1 MNLKPTGPALHYVG
15 FDLHRRTIAV
25 CVKTADGTIV
35 EQQTLPARRPALLAW
50 AQSRT
55 TPWTGDM
62 EATIFTGW
70 VYDLLK
76 PMAFELKAAHPL
88 MLRAIIASKKKNDRV
103 DARKLA
109 DALRCDLLPE
119 CYIAPGPI
127 RELRRMLRYRNLVL
141 RQAVRMKNK
150 IAGLMME
157 RGVEYDAHRLHGN
170 AYFAA
175 LLDTL
180 DDVPQSVVDLLRLSR
195 SLMLMFN
202 KLQQR
207 LLRALTEHRDIE
219 ERVQRLMTIP
229 GVGEVTALTWALEV
243 GEVERLGSVSKAC
256 SYCGLTSAQS
266 KSGGKSARGPIS
278 KQRNK
283 HLQSVLIEAAK
294 LAPQRNTKLK
304 EIYELEITRG
314 HRNRATLILA
324 RKLVAYLLAVDRS
337 GRPFEQRPQVSLCE
351 AEALPGA

>member
-1 MNLKPTGPALHYVG
+1 MNLKPISPALHYVG

-25 CVKTADGTIV
+25 CVKTADGSII
-35 EQQTLPARRPALLAW
+35 EQRTLPAHRQELLAW
-50 AQSRT
+50 AQART
-55 TPWTGDM
+55 APWAGAM

-76 PMAFELKAAHPL
+76 PLAVDLKAAHPL
-88 MLRAIIASKKKNDRV
+88 MLRAITASKKKNDRV

-141 RQAVRMKNK
+141 RQAVRMKNR

-157 RGVEYDAHRLHGN
+157 SGVAYEARRLHGN
-170 AYFAA
+170 AYFAE
-175 LLDTL
+175 LLNTL
-180 DDVPQSVVDLLRLSR
+180 DDVPPSVVDLLRLSR
-195 SLMLMFN
+195 SLMLMLN

-207 LLRALTEHRDIE
+207 LLRALAEHPDLEKRA
-219 ERVQRLMTIP
+219 QRLMTIP
-229 GVGEVTALTWALEV
+229 GVGKVTALTWALEV

-266 KSGGKSARGPIS
+266 ESGGSNTRSPIS

-294 LAPQRNTKLK
+294 LAPQRNAQLK
-304 EIYELEITRG
+304 EVYELEITRG

-337 GRPFEQRPQVSLCE
+337 GQPFQQRPHMSLCK
-351 AEALPGA
+351 AEALPGE